1 MKLRDQRGFSLIE
14 VIIVV
19 ALIAF
24 VYTVALPEFSYRSGT
39 EVSSKLNTLASDF
52 RNAYDQAVLTGKP
65 YRFVFVFASGEYW
78 LEESDREEILLGSDK
93 IDRDLSEAEEKDEA
107 QAFDSK
113 FRDFLELAGPAVADP
128 KGDNEIPP
136 TSPVLQAKDRI
147 KKPVWSRVENMEWS
161 ARTLGPHLLIKDL
174 QAEHH
179 GAKQDLV
186 ELGET
191 GRAMIYVFPQG
202 YLEKAV
208 IHIAYKKDHLVP
220 DDSKEPY
227 TVITNPYEG
236 VADVVPGYVDVD
248 VHQDKEN

>member
-1 MKLRDQRGFSLIE
+1 MKFDDQRGFSLIE

-39 EVSSKLNTLASDF
+39 EIATKLNTLASDF
-52 RNAYDQAVLTGKP
+52 RNAYDQSVLTGKT
-65 YRFVFVFASGEYW
+65 YRFVFVLSSGEYW
-78 LEESDREEILLGSDK
+78 LEEADKEDILLGSDK
-93 IDRDLSEAEEKDEA
+93 VDRDMSDAEEKDEA
-107 QAFDSK
+107 QAFDAK
-113 FRDFLELAGPAVADP
+113 FRDFLDLAGPSVSDP
-128 KGDNEIPP
+128 KGDREIAP

-147 KKPVWSRVENMEWS
+147 KRPVWTRLESMEWG

-179 GAKQDLV
+179 GVKQDLV
-186 ELGET
+186 EMGES
-191 GRAMIYVFPQG
+191 GRAMIYVFPTG
-202 YLEKAV
+202 YIEKAV
-208 IHIAYKKDHLVP
+208 IHIAYKKDNLLP

-227 TVITNPYEG
+227 TLTTNPYEG
-236 VADVVPGYVDVD
+236 MADVVPGYVDVD